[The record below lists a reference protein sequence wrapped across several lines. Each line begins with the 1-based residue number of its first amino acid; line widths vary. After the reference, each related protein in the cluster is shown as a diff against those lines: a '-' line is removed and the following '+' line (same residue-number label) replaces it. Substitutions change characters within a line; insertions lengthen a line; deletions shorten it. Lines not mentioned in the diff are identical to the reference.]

1 VANVKRLVAIVAFA
15 LVLVATHVTRAD
27 EGAETGQAGSLPP
40 RDEIAAIFAA
50 GIQALGDGR
59 PGDAVA
65 DFEALGDRGIVD
77 PIVSFDRGLAYAER
91 VRGRGAIPG
100 DLGRAAHGF
109 EEARALTQDPALARD
124 ATKALATIRAEVA
137 RRRAL
142 AGDPVEVDPGVSLGR
157 AIIALAP
164 EDGWGVLAGA
174 ASLLLTASLFVRWL
188 STARRARIGAAIA
201 MAVAIPAL
209 VAGAL
214 LTLAARDDR
223 LHLREGVIVSEL
235 ARLSDD
241 HHIVLSG
248 TAPLPEAARVTIE
261 DAANGWARIRFGT
274 QKGFVPSPAVR
285 PLARPD

>member
-1 VANVKRLVAIVAFA
+1 VANVKRLVASVTFA
-15 LVLVATHVTRAD
+15 LVLVAARETGAD
-27 EGAETGQAGSLPP
+27 EGETGQAGGAPP

-65 DFEALGDRGIVD
+65 DFEALGDRGVVD

-109 EEARALTQDPALARD
+109 EEARALTQDPTVARD
-124 ATKALATIRAEVA
+124 ATKALATLRAEVA

-142 AGDPVEVDPGVSLGR
+142 AGNPVEVDPGVSLGR

-174 ASLLLTASLFVRWL
+174 ASFLLTVSLFIRWL
-188 STARRARIGAAIA
+188 STERRARIGAAIA

-209 VAGAL
+209 AAGAL
-214 LTLAARDDR
+214 LALAARDDR

-241 HHIVLSG
+241 RHIALPG
-248 TAPLPEAARVTIE
+248 KAPLPEAARVTIE
-261 DAANGWARIRFGT
+261 EAANGWARVRFGAE
-274 QKGFVPSPAVR
+274 KGFIPSPAVR

>member
-1 VANVKRLVAIVAFA
+1 VKRLVATVTFA

-27 EGAETGQAGSLPP
+27 EGAATGQAGSLPP
-40 RDEIAAIFAA
+40 RDEIAAIFGA

-65 DFEALGDRGIVD
+65 DFEALGDRGVVD

-109 EEARALTQDPALARD
+109 EEARALTQDPALVRD

-142 AGDPVEVDPGVSLGR
+142 AGNPVEVDPGVSLGR

-174 ASLLLTASLFVRWL
+174 ASLLLTVSLFVRWL
-188 STARRARIGAAIA
+188 STERRARIGAAIA

-209 VAGAL
+209 AGGAL
-214 LTLAARDDR
+214 LALAARDDR
-223 LHLREGVIVSEL
+223 LHLREGVIVSES

-241 HHIVLSG
+241 RHIALAG
-248 TAPLPEAARVTIE
+248 AAPLPEAARVTIE
-261 DAANGWARIRFGT
+261 EAANGWARVRFGA